1 MVRADEGF
9 PKAKS
14 DAKWHLA
21 RLTDRIA
28 ESEKTW
34 KGSTKVLAAWSLRGG
49 LLFVSSA
56 VVLLQSIRV
65 LRLANA

>member
-14 DAKWHLA
+14 DAKWHPCEING
-21 RLTDRIA
+21 IA